1 MRMSRRPAGSSMT
14 RDDQEQELRA
24 LTAELVEVQDQLLAF
39 YDLADA
45 LRGNL
50 DPGPLLT
57 ALVAQAMRLIRTIG
71 VFATLEQQGQ
81 SPVLVVSPQFS
92 LWPAAAWQL
101 SEELGDTPQ
110 LIKQDVPKVGSVVL
124 VSIPLRA
131 NARAALGLVRQAREN
146 FGAPD
151 RRLMAGL
158 AGHAGAQLE
167 SALMYQERLSHTRLE
182 LEFELARTVQAGLTP
197 PLPLGYPDIDLFA
210 ESRAA
215 SEVGGDFFDFALE
228 DRERLVCTFGDVAG
242 KGAPAALLV
251 GMTRSTIRAAAR
263 GHPWASPAA
272 VLRRANAQLYRD
284 FSQLG
289 LFATV
294 VLARFESTAQRFIV
308 ANAGHSPVIYRPAGG
323 SARVVQADA
332 VPIGVLPD
340 WDGPDVDLRLGP
352 GDLLIAATDGFSEAT
367 DADGE
372 LFGRDR
378 LLELADRLP
387 ARSAAEIAAE
397 FFAATDAF
405 GRNGALSDDRTLLI
419 VRGVQDRL

>member
-1 MRMSRRPAGSSMT
+1 VT

-39 YDLADA
+39 YDLAGA
-45 LRGNL
+45 LRGHL

-57 ALVAQAMRLIRTIG
+57 SLVTEAMRLIRATG
-71 VFATLEQQGQ
+71 GFATLKQQGQ
-81 SPVLVVSPQFS
+81 SPLVASPQYS
-92 LWPAAAWQL
+92 LLQAAAQQL
-101 SEELGDTPQ
+101 SQELGDSPQ
-110 LIKQDVPKVGSVVL
+110 LVKDLPEMGSVVL
-124 VSIPLRA
+124 VSIPLRGD
-131 NARAALGLVRQAREN
+131 ARAALGLVRQPGEG

-151 RRLMAGL
+151 RRLAAAL
-158 AGHAGAQLE
+158 AAHAGAQLE
-167 SALMYQERLSHTRLE
+167 SALLYQERLSRTRQE

-197 PLPLGYPDIDLFA
+197 ALPLGYPDIDLFA
-210 ESRAA
+210 ESRTA

-242 KGAPAALLV
+242 KGVPAALLV

-263 GHPWASPAA
+263 GHPWASLTA

-294 VLARFESTAQRFIV
+294 FLARFESTARRLIV

-323 SARVVQADA
+323 RARIVEADA
-332 VPIGVLPD
+332 LPIGVLPD
-340 WDGPDVDLRLGP
+340 WDGLDVELRLGP
-352 GDLLIAATDGFSEAT
+352 GDVLIAATDGFSEAT
-367 DADGE
+367 DANGE
-372 LFGRDR
+372 LFGHDR

-387 ARSAAEIAAE
+387 DHGAADIAAK
-397 FFAATDAF
+397 FFDATDAF
-405 GRNGALSDDRTLLI
+405 GGSAAVSDDRTLLI
-419 VRGVQDRL
+419 IRGVGNSQ